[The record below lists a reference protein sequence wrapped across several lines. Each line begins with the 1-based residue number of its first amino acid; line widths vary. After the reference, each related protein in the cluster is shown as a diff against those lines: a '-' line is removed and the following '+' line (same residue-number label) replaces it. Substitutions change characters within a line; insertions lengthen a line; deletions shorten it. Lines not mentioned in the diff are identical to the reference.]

1 MNKIPSHIAII
12 MDGNGRWAKE
22 RGLKRTM
29 GHAEGAKALEKIIKD
44 ADDLGVKY
52 LTVYAFST
60 ENWSRPED
68 EISLLMQL
76 LDKYL
81 RKCEKMSIKHN
92 FRARVIG
99 DRTALSDS
107 LNRVID
113 SLEETSRDFT
123 GLNLLIAIN
132 YGGRNEIVRGIRKIS
147 KRIQSGEITP
157 GDIDEKC
164 LSDALDTADVPDPDL
179 VIRTSGEQRLS
190 NFLLWQLAYAE
201 MYFTDVYWP
210 DFDRGQLEKAIE
222 FYGSRD
228 RKFGNVAEDK
238 I

>member
-29 GHAEGAKALEKIIKD
+29 GHAEKIIKD

-179 VIRTSGEQRLS
+179 VIRTRGEQRLS